1 MENKKIFFSKRA
13 SGYLLGK
20 KPMYFLAV
28 LFYLT
33 FAFLFF
39 SFFISY
45 NITSTNKIP
54 INTET
59 TVLINRF
66 LNSPDCFA
74 YVDEETGRAYPGII
88 DIKKF
93 NDEQIKKCYSATD
106 DKSYSFRF
114 ELQSTNIDFKDYST
128 PNWGARRFN
137 KISQYVLV
145 YYGKTIYGES
155 IYSGTLLIS
164 IQK

>member
-1 MENKKIFFSKRA
+1 MKNKIFFSKRA

-39 SFFISY
+39 SFFISS
-45 NITSTNKIP
+45 NITSANTIP
-54 INTET
+54 ANVKT

-93 NDEQIKKCYSATD
+93 DDDKMSKCYSTND
-106 DKSYSFRF
+106 DNSYSFRF
-114 ELQSTNIDFKDYST
+114 ELTSTNIGNKVCST
-128 PNWGARRFN
+128 PNYGVRKFN
-137 KISQYVLV
+137 KISQYIL
-145 YYGKTIYGES
+145 IYDGVN

>member
-28 LFYLT
+28 LFYLA

-45 NITSTNKIP
+45 NITSTNAIP
-54 INTET
+54 ANVET

-74 YVDEETGRAYPGII
+74 YEDGETGRAYHGII

-93 NDEQIKKCYSATD
+93 DDDKISKCYSTNK

-114 ELQSTNIDFKDYST
+114 ELESANIDRKVCST

-137 KISQYVLV
+137 KISRHVL
-145 YYGKTIYGES
+145 IYDEGNL
-155 IYSGTLLIS
+155 YTGRLLIS

>member
-20 KPMYFLAV
+20 KPMYFLAI

-39 SFFISY
+39 SFFISS
-45 NITSTNKIP
+45 NITSANTIP
-54 INTET
+54 ANVET

-74 YVDEETGRAYPGII
+74 YMDEETGRAYPGII

-93 NDEQIKKCYSATD
+93 DDNQIKKCYSTIEN
-106 DKSYSFRF
+106 SLYSFRF
-114 ELQSTNIDFKDYST
+114 ELESTNIGYKVCST
-128 PNWGARRFN
+128 PNYGARRFN
-137 KISQYVLV
+137 KVSQYVLV
-145 YYGKTIYGES
+145 YDEGNIYH
-155 IYSGTLLIS
+155 TKVLIS

>member
-1 MENKKIFFSKRA
+1 MGNKKIFFSKRG

-28 LFYLT
+28 LFYLA

-39 SFFISY
+39 SFFISS
-45 NITSTNKIP
+45 NITSANTIP
-54 INTET
+54 ANVKT

-66 LNSPDCFA
+66 LNSPDCLA
-74 YVDEETGRAYPGII
+74 YEDEETGRAYPGII

-93 NDEQIKKCYSATD
+93 DDNQIKKCYSTSE

-114 ELQSTNIDFKDYST
+114 ELESSNPDFKKKVCST
-128 PNWGARRFN
+128 PNFGARRFN
-137 KISQYVLV
+137 KISQYVL
-145 YYGKTIYGES
+145 IYDGEN
-155 IYSGTLLIS
+155 IYPGILLIS

>member
-28 LFYLT
+28 LFYLA

-39 SFFISY
+39 SFFIYS
-45 NITSTNKIP
+45 NIASTNAIP
-54 INTET
+54 ANVET

-88 DIKKF
+88 DIKNF
-93 NDEQIKKCYSATD
+93 DDDTMSKCYSTNE

-114 ELQSTNIDFKDYST
+114 ELESTNIDDKVCST
-128 PNWGARRFN
+128 SNWGARRFN
-137 KISQYVLV
+137 KISQYVL
-145 YYGKTIYGES
+145 IYDEGN
-155 IYSGTLLIS
+155 IYPGTLLIS

>member
-1 MENKKIFFSKRA
+1 MKNKIFFSKRA

-39 SFFISY
+39 SFFISS
-45 NITSTNKIP
+45 NITSANTIP
-54 INTET
+54 ANVKT

-66 LNSPDCFA
+66 LNSPDCLA
-74 YVDEETGRAYPGII
+74 YEDEETGRAYPGVI

-93 NDEQIKKCYSATD
+93 NDDNISKCYSTNET
-106 DKSYSFRF
+106 SLYSFRF
-114 ELQSTNIDFKDYST
+114 ELENSSNNFKKTISTL
-128 PNWGARRFN
+128 NWGARRFN
-137 KISQYVLV
+137 KVSQYVLV
-145 YYGKTIYGES
+145 YNEGNIYPAKV
-155 IYSGTLLIS
+155 LIS

>member
-45 NITSTNKIP
+45 NITSTNAIP
-54 INTET
+54 ANVET

-66 LNSPDCFA
+66 LNSPDCFV

-93 NDEQIKKCYSATD
+93 DDNQIKKCYSTSE

-114 ELQSTNIDFKDYST
+114 EMESSNNKFKKTISTLNF
-128 PNWGARRFN
+128 GARRFN
-137 KISQYVLV
+137 KISQYVL
-145 YYGKTIYGES
+145 IYDEGNL
-155 IYSGTLLIS
+155 YTGRLLIS

>member
-1 MENKKIFFSKRA
+1 MKNKIFFSKRA

-39 SFFISY
+39 SFFISS
-45 NITSTNKIP
+45 NITSANTIP
-54 INTET
+54 ANVKT

-93 NDEQIKKCYSATD
+93 DDDKMSKCYSTND
-106 DKSYSFRF
+106 DNSYSFRF
-114 ELQSTNIDFKDYST
+114 ELENSSNNFKKTISTL
-128 PNWGARRFN
+128 NWGARRFN
-137 KISQYVLV
+137 KVSQYVLV
-145 YYGKTIYGES
+145 YNEGNIYPAKV
-155 IYSGTLLIS
+155 LIS